1 MRPYKKPQIGLKSKI
16 KKNKSWFEKEH
27 QKHTSEPFKN
37 MSLQDINRRFK
48 NKVIKQIFES
58 EGHPVPKSL
67 KHVRAK
73 TISELNSKEV
83 LIFINKIKELKVQR
97 EQEYT

>member
-1 MRPYKKPQIGLKSKI
+1 VTPYIPHHIGLKNKI
-16 KKNKSWFEKEH
+16 KNAKSWFKKKH
-27 QKHTSEPFKN
+27 QKYTSEPFNK
-37 MSLQDINRRFK
+37 MSLREINQRFK